1 MGRKGSD
8 VNLKLKSSHYIVD
21 DQNRI
26 VMAEGRM
33 MLFEAIMATGCI
45 TQAAKQMG
53 MSHKSAWSKL
63 RSTEARLGTK
73 VVHND
78 NGKGT
83 RLTLAG
89 WDLLKSYKQIKQQC
103 ISADDEVFDAHFNSN
118 GTHSAALPTNI
129 PPILSFVGHSG
140 SGKTTLIEKL
150 IPLFTAANIKT
161 AVIKHDVHGFEMD
174 KPGKDTWRHKK
185 AGAMATII
193 TSSKQVGMVL
203 DTDHDHQP
211 YELAPLLGAA
221 NLIIAEGFKRGPQA
235 KIELFR
241 PEATGDAELLCRDDP
256 QLIAVVTDVD
266 ISMDLPVF
274 GLNDTDEETA
284 FIKRHFDLPSALKS
298 GLSKV
303 GL

>member
-8 VNLKLKSSHYIVD
+8 VKLKLESSHYIVD

-33 MLFEAIMATGCI
+33 MLFEAIIATGCI
-45 TQAAKQMG
+45 TQAAKQVG

-63 RSTEARLGTK
+63 RSTESRIGTK

-78 NGKGT
+78 KAKVT
-83 RLTLAG
+83 RLTRAG
-89 WDLLKSYKQIKQQC
+89 WDLLKSYKQIKKQC
-103 ISADDEVFDAHFNSN
+103 LSANDEIFDAHFNSN
-118 GTHSAALPTNI
+118 GTHSAAQPANI

-150 IPLFTAANIKT
+150 IPMFTAANIKI
-161 AVIKHDVHGFEMD
+161 AIIKHDVHGFEID

-185 AGAMATII
+185 AGAVATII
-193 TSSKQVGMVL
+193 SSSNQVGMVL

-221 NLIIAEGFKRGPQA
+221 NLIIAEGFKRGHQA

-241 PEATGDAELLCRDDP
+241 PDATGDAELLCRDDP

-274 GLNDTDEETA
+274 GLNDTDELTA
-284 FIKRHFDLPSALKS
+284 FIKRHFNLPSALRS
-298 GLSKV
+298 GFSKV
-303 GL
+303 GW